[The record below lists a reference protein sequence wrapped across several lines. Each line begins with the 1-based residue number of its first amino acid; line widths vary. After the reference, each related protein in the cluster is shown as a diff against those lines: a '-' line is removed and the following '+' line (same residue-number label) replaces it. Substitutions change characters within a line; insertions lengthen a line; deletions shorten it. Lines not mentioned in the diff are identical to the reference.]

1 MTGCARYAAQEKK
14 IFRNYKVQS
23 GVIDYMVKR
32 EEAVASI
39 GFDGNAALV
48 DKSMKKK
55 YSAMNTA
62 DLAGAGFFRA
72 ATISALYSDDPSEL
86 DLVADSYNRLSGSSY
101 AAEAMPRLFG
111 VARVSV
117 QKAVVL

>member
-1 MTGCARYAAQEKK
+1 
-14 IFRNYKVQS
+14 
-23 GVIDYMVKR
+23 MVTR

-55 YSAMNTA
+55 YAAMNTA
-62 DLAGAGFFRA
+62 SLAEAGFFRA
-72 ATISALYSDDPSEL
+72 ATVSALYADDASEL
-86 DLVADSYNRLSGSSY
+86 DLVADAYNRLAGTSY
-101 AAEAMPRLFG
+101 AADALPRLFG

-117 QKAVVL
+117 QKAVSL

>member
-1 MTGCARYAAQEKK
+1 
-14 IFRNYKVQS
+14 
-23 GVIDYMVKR
+23 MVTR

-117 QKAVVL
+117 QKPLFSRSSALIGNRRPGSLRGAFFSP

>member
-1 MTGCARYAAQEKK
+1 
-14 IFRNYKVQS
+14 
-23 GVIDYMVKR
+23 MVTR

-55 YSAMNTA
+55 YAAMNTA
-62 DLAGAGFFRA
+62 ELASAGFFRA
-72 ATISALYSDDPSEL
+72 ATVSALYSDNPEEL
-86 DLVADSYNRLSGSSY
+86 ELVADAYNRLSGSSY
-101 AAEAMPRLFG
+101 TAETMPRLFG

>member
-1 MTGCARYAAQEKK
+1 
-14 IFRNYKVQS
+14 
-23 GVIDYMVKR
+23 MVTR

-101 AAEAMPRLFG
+101 AAEAIPRLFG